1 MVLKSILSLCRKHSA
16 ATLLGLATAGAS
28 TLNAQQA
35 VRPADAADI
44 DWQAEIPRVVYPDRQ
59 LVELYEKT
67 WEIAAGRV
75 RKGPDGMVASPYMDE
90 NCYEDQIWI
99 WDSCFMV
106 LFSKYAPRA
115 YPGKETLLNLYAP
128 LHDGAQA
135 PLRIHL
141 RDNPPLFAWTE
152 SENFRFTGDTA
163 QVRRVLMEKQYLQR
177 HFQWFD
183 TVGKGNVDERVSPAY
198 NPIFRGVVRG
208 QDGRI
213 RGYTWTTR
221 ASGMDNT
228 VRGRDAGGEDS
239 ILWVDAIAQQALSAL
254 HIARLYRLTGHRQEA
269 RAWQKKYEAIKKTV
283 NKLYWDERDGFYYDI
298 KVSDGTPCRIM
309 TPASFWTMLAGIP
322 DRKRA
327 ARMVEY
333 LRSDKHLGGAHPW
346 TSLSRTDPGHNAE
359 TGDYWRG
366 GVWLPMVYMGT
377 KALEKYGYYELA
389 DSLAARVLRQQLNA
403 YHQVEPHTIW
413 ECYSP
418 SADLPSTEHGHRA
431 RPDFCGWS
439 ALGPI
444 SLFIENILGFRQ
456 ADALTR
462 TLHWSLKP
470 ENGTHGL
477 RNFKFGDIATDIVY
491 HAGDGL
497 IEVTANRPYTLKVNG
512 HAIRIKPGT
521 RHYKP

>member
-1 MVLKSILSLCRKHSA
+1 M
-16 ATLLGLATAGAS
+16 GLAAAGTS
-28 TLNAQQA
+28 TLDAQQA
-35 VRPADAADI
+35 TRPADAADM

-59 LVELYEKT
+59 MVELYEKT

-75 RKGPDGMVASPYMDE
+75 RKGPEGMVASPYLDE

-106 LFSKYAPRA
+106 LFSKYAPHA

-141 RDNPPLFAWTE
+141 RDNPPLFAWAE
-152 SENFRFTGDTA
+152 YENFLFTGDTA
-163 QVRRVLMEKQYLQR
+163 QVRRILMERQYLQR
-177 HFQWFD
+177 HFNWFD
-183 TVGKGNVDERVSPAY
+183 TVEKGNVDERVSPAY
-198 NPIFRGVVRG
+198 NPIFRGVAHGKDG
-208 QDGRI
+208 QI
-213 RGYTWTTR
+213 RGYTWTGR

-254 HIARLYRLTGHRQEA
+254 HIAALYRQMGHKREA
-269 RAWQKKYEAIKKTV
+269 RTWQKKYEAIKKTI
-283 NKLYWDERDGFYYDI
+283 NTEYWDERDGFYYDI
-298 KVSDGTPCRIM
+298 KVSDGTPCRVM

-322 DRKRA
+322 GKRRA

-333 LRSDKHLGGAHPW
+333 LKSEKHLGGKYPW
-346 TSLSRTDPGHNAE
+346 TSLSRTDPDHNAE

-366 GVWLPMVYMGT
+366 GVWLPIVYMGT
-377 KALEKYGYYELA
+377 KALEKYGYYGLA
-389 DSLAARVLRQQLNA
+389 DSLAACVLRQQLNT
-403 YHQVEPHTIW
+403 YRQVEPHTIW

-418 SADLPSTEHGHRA
+418 SGDLPSTEHGHRA

-462 TLHWSLKP
+462 TLRWSLKP

-477 RNFKFGDIATDIVY
+477 RNFKFGDIATDIIY
-491 HAGDGL
+491 NAGNKT

-512 HAIRIKPGT
+512 HTLRIRSGT
-521 RHYKP
+521 HSYKP